1 MKTLQRWPVS
11 KRVNSSKAPTDD
23 ASLIAIEAEIAT
35 KDEIFA
41 ATMTY
46 AHALGQFGPEW

>member
-1 MKTLQRWPVS
+1 MR
-11 KRVNSSKAPTDD
+11 R
-23 ASLIAIEAEIAT
+23 SLPSRAEIAT